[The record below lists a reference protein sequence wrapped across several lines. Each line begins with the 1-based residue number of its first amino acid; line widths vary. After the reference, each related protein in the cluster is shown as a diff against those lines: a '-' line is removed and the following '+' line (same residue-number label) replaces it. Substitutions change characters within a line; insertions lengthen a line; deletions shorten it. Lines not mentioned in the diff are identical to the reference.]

1 MLMALFTKL
10 MVYGF
15 SISDCLG
22 ALVILVFAYG
32 IKVLDYYV
40 PKRPDIY
47 TDLESL
53 QATIKGLVSTTDD
66 LKRDVMGLKLGGR

>member
-1 MLMALFTKL
+1 MALFIKL

-15 SISDCLG
+15 SLADCLG
-22 ALVILVFAYG
+22 SLVILTFAYG

-47 TDLESL
+47 TDLKSL
-53 QATIKGLVSTTDD
+53 QDSMQSLVSKTDD